1 MVHVDLE
8 AMKKYWYNV
17 GYRDIQWSDEEY
29 QKLKSLDNYQREQVL
44 EANKKGIND
53 RFNFPVL

>member
-8 AMKKYWYNV
+8 AMKKYWYNI
-17 GYRDIQWSDEEY
+17 GYTGGTWSQEEY
-29 QKLKSLDNYQREQVL
+29 DKLKALDGYHRNQVL
-44 EANKKGIND
+44 EANKKGIDD